1 MNPSIFREYDIR
13 GVADRDLDSES
24 VHELGRAI
32 GAMIAR
38 STAATGPVEKG
49 RARPVVAV
57 GRDARLTSGRLRE
70 ALVAG
75 ITDVGVD
82 VIDVGVV
89 ATPVLYYAAFAWPV
103 DGAIVITGSHN
114 PAEDN
119 GFKIL
124 RRRDSIHGDDIRDL
138 HAAMES
144 GSARAAVVAPGA
156 RGQVEERDVLE
167 PYLQHAQSQLQM
179 GPRRFRVVVDAGNG
193 SGGPAAVELYRRLGF
208 DVVPLYC
215 DMDGRF
221 PNHHPDPTVEANV
234 ADLRQRVHEEQAE
247 IGIAL
252 DGDADRIGA
261 VDGQRRILWGDQLMI
276 LFGRDI
282 AREHPGARFIAEV
295 KCSQALFDEIRKAG
309 GDPIMWKVGHS
320 LIKAKI
326 KETGAL
332 LGGEMSG
339 HIFFAHRYLG
349 FDDAIY
355 AGARLLELLSRGEA
369 TLADLYDT
377 LPVMVNTPELR
388 VPCSDQVKFDVVRRT
403 TERLRGH
410 PRVQS
415 VIDVDGVRANFGTG
429 WGLVRASNTQPA
441 LVVRCEAVD
450 AAHLA
455 EIRTII
461 DGAILASKEELGAS

>member
-1 MNPSIFREYDIR
+1 MNPAIFREYDIR
-13 GVADRDLDSES
+13 GVADRDLDSGG
-24 VHELGRAI
+24 VRELGRAI
-32 GAMIAR
+32 GAMIAG
-38 STAATGPVEKG
+38 TAAGGTTEEG

-57 GRDARLTSGRLRE
+57 GRDARLTSDRLRD
-70 ALVAG
+70 ALVGG
-75 ITDVGVD
+75 ITDTGVD
-82 VIDVGVV
+82 VVDVGVV
-89 ATPVLYYAAFAWPV
+89 PTPALYYAAFAWPL
-103 DGAIVITGSHN
+103 DGAIIITGSHN

-124 RRRDSIHGDDIRDL
+124 RGRDSIYGPDIRAL
-138 HAAMES
+138 LTAIES
-144 GSARAAVVAPGA
+144 GTARAAVVPAGS
-156 RGQVEERDVLE
+156 RGQVEERDVIE
-167 PYLQHAQSQLQM
+167 PYLAHARSQLRL
-179 GPRRFRVVVDAGNG
+179 GPRRVRVVVDAGNG

-221 PNHHPDPTVEANV
+221 PNHHPDPTVEANL
-234 ADLRQRVHEEQAE
+234 ADLRQRVHEERAE

-261 VDGQRRILWGDQLMI
+261 IDSRGRILWGDQLMI

-295 KCSQALFDEIRKAG
+295 KCSQSLFDELAKAG
-309 GDPIMWKVGHS
+309 GEPTMWKVGHS
-320 LIKAKI
+320 LIKAKM
-326 KETGAL
+326 KESGAL

-355 AGARLLELLSRGEA
+355 AGARLLELLSRGSA

-377 LPVMVNTPELR
+377 LPVMVNTPEIR
-388 VPCSDQVKFDVVRRT
+388 VPCGDTAKFDVVRRT
-403 TERLRGH
+403 TQLLRGH
-410 PRVQS
+410 AAVKS
-415 VIDVDGVRANFGTG
+415 VVDVDGVRASFGDG

-441 LVVRCEAVD
+441 LVMRCEAVD
-450 AAHLA
+450 QARLA
-455 EIRTII
+455 QIRAIV
-461 DGAILASKEELGAS
+461 DGAILASMRELGAS